1 MVCDDDALA
10 AGAEPRAYARAL
22 AAVLDMGLS
31 AVPGSAALDRNSP
44 SLLRRRLERLNE
56 PWRYKMHA
64 RHRAV
69 LLAALVCVLLTS
81 ALALTSIAGDP
92 TTDARA
98 PEPPAK
104 PAPERV
110 PLEAEEPEP
119 EAVPLPEEFFIKEM
133 VPPEYPEEA
142 RAAGV
147 EAIVLVELYLD
158 EEHNVVDA
166 KARATVVGYP
176 PLEKIKVGDDGEIVE
191 PVEEEG
197 MKVYHEAFVEA
208 ALKAVHQWALEVRPE
223 DARFENPAAVVPIQF
238 RLETEEE
245 KPKRKILE

>member
-1 MVCDDDALA
+1 M
-10 AGAEPRAYARAL
+10 R
-22 AAVLDMGLS
+22 LS

-56 PWRYKMHA
+56 PWRYKMLA

-69 LLAALVCVLLTS
+69 LLAALACVLLTS
-81 ALALTSIAGDP
+81 ALALTSIADDP
-92 TTDARA
+92 TTDAKA

-110 PLEAEEPEP
+110 PVEPEAPEP
-119 EAVPLPEEFFIKEM
+119 EAAPLPEEFFIKEM

-158 EEHNVVDA
+158 EEHNVAAA
-166 KARATVVGYP
+166 KPKAIVVGYP
-176 PLEKIKVGDDGEIVE
+176 PLEKIKVGDDGQIVE

-197 MKVYHEAFVEA
+197 MEKYHDAFIES
-208 ALKAVHQWALEVRPE
+208 ALEAVHQWALSVKPE
-223 DARFENPAAVVPIQF
+223 NARFENPAAVVPIQF

-245 KPKRKILE
+245 KPKRKIVE